1 MFVVRKSHV
10 FDKMSGRFPGV
21 FEATTAN
28 LFPVGFAATKLDVE
42 ECGPKE
48 TQSCN
53 INTCNVKVLPSVIC
67 RTANFQHLFA
77 GCSRTEPTLYI

>member
-28 LFPVGFAATKLDVE
+28 LFPVGFAAREEEEENQRDFKNVDLKKL
-42 ECGPKE
+42 
-48 TQSCN
+48 
-53 INTCNVKVLPSVIC
+53 KVA
-67 RTANFQHLFA
+67 T
-77 GCSRTEPTLYI
+77 